1 MFINYD
7 IKIYM
12 LIISYFIFIMIDVK
26 IYVLIIS
33 DRIFFIILQIISV
46 VDLRRLQVYVLTI
59 YEYST
64 F

>member
-1 MFINYD
+1 MKYD

-33 DRIFFIILQIISV
+33 
-46 VDLRRLQVYVLTI
+46 
-59 YEYST
+59 
-64 F
+64 